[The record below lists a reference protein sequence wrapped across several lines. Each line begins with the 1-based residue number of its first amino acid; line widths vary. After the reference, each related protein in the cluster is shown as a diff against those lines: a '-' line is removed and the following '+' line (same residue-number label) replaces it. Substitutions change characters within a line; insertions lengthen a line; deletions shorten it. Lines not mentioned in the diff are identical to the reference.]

1 MTDPFRAFLTL
12 HQAALEGWLSL
23 TTLAFRSWEQVL
35 TLNEQLVRQAD
46 GLVRVHVEID
56 DGPSFTGKYGKRHLD
71 IDPDRDV

>member
-1 MTDPFRAFLTL
+1 MTDPFRAMLTM

-35 TLNEQLVRQAD
+35 ALNEQLVRQAD

-56 DGPSFTGKYGKRHLD
+56 DGPTFTGKYGKRHLD
-71 IDPDRDV
+71 IDPERDV